1 MDASAIKKIKWLIS
15 QPEEI
20 VLKAI
25 KLQRDLFFKYR
36 AEKKDLDPDR
46 LTLLSLIKAAETFYN
61 AEHPTSF
68 KNPDRNLDLLKQKI
82 LDRIERHE
90 IRQIDKKKKKRESKK
105 KKKIMELITE
115 IKIMREQ
122 GQSFQVIADYIQ
134 KYHKTK
140 LHPTYISKLLHKL
153 EAINND

>member
-61 AEHPTSF
+61 AEHPTTF

-105 KKKIMELITE
+105 KKKIMDLMQE

-122 GQSFQVIADYIQ
+122 GQSFKSIADYIQ

-153 EAINND
+153 YSDEK

>member
-1 MDASAIKKIKWLIS
+1 MDAAAKKKLKWLFN

-20 VLKAI
+20 ILKAI

-46 LTLLSLIKAAETFYN
+46 LTLLSLIKAAELFHSS
-61 AEHPTSF
+61 EHPTTF

-105 KKKIMELITE
+105 KKKIMGLMQE

-122 GQSFQVIADYIQ
+122 GQSFQSIADYIE
-134 KYHKTK
+134 KYHRTK
-140 LHPTYISKLLHKL
+140 IHASYVSKLLHKVS
-153 EAINND
+153 ND

>member
-1 MDASAIKKIKWLIS
+1 MDASARKKIKWLIS

-20 VLKAI
+20 ILQAI
-25 KLQRDLFFKYR
+25 KLERDMYFKLK
-36 AEKKDLDPDR
+36 AENKDIGPDR
-46 LTLLSLIKAAETFYN
+46 LTLLSLTKAAEIFYN
-61 AEHPTSF
+61 AEHPTGF

-105 KKKIMELITE
+105 KKKIMGLMQE

-122 GQSFQVIADYIQ
+122 GQSFQSIADYIE
-134 KYHKTK
+134 KYHRTK
-140 LHPTYISKLLHKL
+140 IHASYVSKLLHKVS
-153 EAINND
+153 ND

>member
-1 MDASAIKKIKWLIS
+1 MNTSEKKKIKWLFG
-15 QPEEI
+15 QPEDI
-20 VLKAI
+20 ILRVI

-46 LTLLSLIKAAETFYN
+46 LALLSLIKAAELFHSS
-61 AEHPTSF
+61 EHPTTF

-105 KKKIMELITE
+105 KKKIMGLMQE

-122 GQSFQVIADYIQ
+122 GQSFQSIADYIE
-134 KYHKTK
+134 KYHRTK
-140 LHPTYISKLLHKL
+140 IHASYVSKLLHKVS
-153 EAINND
+153 ND